1 MHVRLKQEEKQNK
14 RKEKAR
20 CFTESETGHPQN
32 VPLTYLRV
40 KKGGP
45 NTESSTFLAALLEKF
60 KELGV
65 HKEILEH
72 NIKRATEKGQ
82 EAYVEKIYEVYG
94 YGGVSMVV
102 EVLTDKITRYVAAV
116 REVVRDYGGKMADPG
131 SVTFK
136 FRRA

>member
-1 MHVRLKQEEKQNK
+1 MSKIESKEENHRLI
-14 RKEKAR
+14 AIMLV
-20 CFTESETGHPQN
+20 S
-32 VPLTYLRV
+32 V

-45 NTESSTFLAALLEKF
+45 NTASSTLLAALLEKF
-60 KELGV
+60 KELDV

-72 NIKRATEKGQ
+72 NIKRATKKGH